1 MTTYEEIKIL
11 EAKGLHELAQD
22 LKHQPAE
29 VITEAQYEVELIAEM
44 ELE

>member
-22 LKHQPAE
+22 LKHHPAE
-29 VITEAQYEVELIAEM
+29 VITEDQYEKELVA
-44 ELE
+44 ELELE